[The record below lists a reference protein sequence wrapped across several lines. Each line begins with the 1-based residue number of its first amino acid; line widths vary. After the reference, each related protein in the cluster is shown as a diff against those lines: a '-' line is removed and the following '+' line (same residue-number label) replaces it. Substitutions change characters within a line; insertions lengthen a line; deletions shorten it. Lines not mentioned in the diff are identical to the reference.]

1 MKLEQSVSEK
11 CKVTCLLNTIDAVE
25 NKINL
30 LLPGNAPDKE
40 KTNVVSRISNLLI
53 NKGWVIEVVDD
64 MPGYT
69 GVNMEF
75 KKLCGSNE
83 LIETILECKE

>member
-40 KTNVVSRISNLLI
+40 KANVVSRISNLLI

-64 MPGYT
+64 MPGHT